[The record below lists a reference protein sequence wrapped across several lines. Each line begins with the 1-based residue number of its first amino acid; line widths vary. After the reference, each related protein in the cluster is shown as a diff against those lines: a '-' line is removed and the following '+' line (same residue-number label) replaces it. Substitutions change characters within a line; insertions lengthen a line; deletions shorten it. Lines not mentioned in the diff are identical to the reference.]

1 MNSFEPTLAQRQAIE
16 STSPRLAVKA
26 AAGSGKTGVLVQ
38 RYLRMVREEG
48 LLPDQILALCFGRK
62 AAAEMKERIVT
73 SLEAEGRRAAAQMAE
88 TGPIQTFASWCEKL
102 LRENALLTGIDPSF
116 TVLSESQSEL
126 AIRAAFREAILD
138 LSDSHQ
144 GVSELLREYALI
156 QTAFGSPREGTFFT
170 ELQEYLNF
178 YRSSGLRP
186 NDLLAMSQSP
196 ERVLEEWFGA
206 VLREIEVEENP
217 PRPGAPVELRLQAL
231 APEIRGRLR
240 GSQSWLALDP
250 QPDRKLAEK
259 AWGLIALVREA
270 WMRLEAKMHS
280 EQKFDFALIESLTM
294 ASFEAMPILSQK
306 IRQKTKRILIDEAQ
320 DVNPIQHKLISC
332 LGIESEMVVGD
343 PQQSIFGFRFAR
355 PELFEDKVLDGELI
369 SLDLN
374 FRSDPGIISFI
385 NMVFGRAWGQDYSV
399 MTSHKSPPKVQDDLF
414 GSQLPDESVE
424 GVEIWH
430 QEPGESGKSAKTLVK
445 RVTELIEGGVKP
457 GEIMILVRKKSISQI
472 FCQALNKAGI
482 PCLEEEPSGKLLTR
496 MEAKDLANALTAIS
510 DPLDRHAWTA
520 FLLSPFA
527 GLSLDYVV
535 CLPDDKAILEALD
548 SVVPTLASDEEKLER
563 LMRWLPDVI
572 GFGDRKSA
580 WELVSLL
587 VARSP
592 FLATIAKQPEGR
604 RAVANIRRLLTLA
617 AARPELSPQE
627 FSAEL
632 REMSELGRAEVDA
645 PTVEPGPDTVRIG
658 TQHSSKGIEYP
669 CVIVVPENSNPF
681 RGKVEIQLHRQGVI
695 LPVPGKPLGPLT
707 TFLRDKVHIA
717 QDREEQ
723 RLLYV
728 AMTRARQKLVLL
740 LPNGRPSKGTAVWL
754 YRHLPLDPAPPGL
767 IVKGDSSGQE

>member
-1 MNSFEPTLAQRQAIE
+1 MKPFNPTPSQKLAIE

-38 RYLRMVREEG
+38 RYLRMVREEN

-62 AAAEMKERIVT
+62 AAAEMKERIVA

-88 TGPIQTFASWCEKL
+88 TGPIQTFASWSEKV
-102 LRENALLTGIDPSF
+102 LRENALLTGIAPSF
-116 TVLSESQSEL
+116 TVLSESQAQL
-126 AIRAAFREAILD
+126 AVRAAFRSAILD
-138 LSDSHQ
+138 LSDSHP

-156 QTAFGSPREGTFFT
+156 SAFGSPKEGSFFN
-170 ELQEYLNF
+170 ELQEFLSF
-178 YRSSGLRP
+178 YRSSGRRP
-186 NDLLAMSQSP
+186 DDLLAMSRSP
-196 ERVLEEWFGA
+196 ESVLEDWFRA
-206 VLREIEVEENP
+206 VKAEIGVEENP
-217 PRPGAPVELRLQAL
+217 PQQSGPVELRLQAL

-240 GSQSWLALDP
+240 GSQSWLSLDP
-250 QPDRKLAEK
+250 HPDRKLAEK
-259 AWGLIALVREA
+259 AWGLTALVREA
-270 WMRLEAKMHS
+270 WTKLEAKMHE
-280 EQKFDFALIESLTM
+280 EQKFDFNLIESMTM
-294 ASFEAMPILSQK
+294 TSLETIPSLSEK
-306 IRQKTKRILIDEAQ
+306 IRGKVKRILIDEVQ
-320 DVNPIQHKLISC
+320 DVNPLQHRLIEC

-343 PQQSIFGFRFAR
+343 SQQSIFGFRFAR
-355 PELFEDKVLDGELI
+355 PELFEGKVHKSQTI

-374 FRSDPGIISFI
+374 FRSDPGIIAFV

-399 MTSHKSPPKVQDDLF
+399 MTSYKSEPKQQEDLF
-414 GSQLPDESVE
+414 GAQLPDESVE

-430 QEPGESGKSAKTLVK
+430 QEPGESNKSAKTLVK
-445 RVTELIEGGVKP
+445 RIAELIEEGTTP
-457 GEIMILVRKKSISQI
+457 GDIMILVRKKSDSEI
-472 FCQALNKAGI
+472 FCQALIKAGI
-482 PCLEEEPSGKLLTR
+482 PCIEEEPSGRLLTR
-496 MEAKDLANALTAIS
+496 MEAKDIANALTAIS

-527 GLSLDYVV
+527 DLSLDFVV
-535 CLPDDKAILEALD
+535 CLPEDRSVLEAL
-548 SVVPTLASDEEKLER
+548 SEVKPLLEADEEKLER

-587 VARSP
+587 MARSP
-592 FLATIAKQPEGR
+592 FLSSVARQPEGR

-617 AARPELSPQE
+617 ASRPEQSPQE

-669 CVIVVPENSNPF
+669 CVIVIPENTKPF

-695 LPVPGKPLGPLT
+695 LPIPGKPQGPLT
-707 TFLRDKVHIA
+707 SFLKDRVYES

-728 AMTRARQKLVLL
+728 AMTRAKHKLVLL
-740 LPNGRPSKGTAVWL
+740 LPNGRPSKGSALWL

-767 IVKGDSSGQE
+767 IVKGDSSEEV

>member
-1 MNSFEPTLAQRQAIE
+1 MKPFNPTLQQKLAIE
-16 STSPRLAVKA
+16 SQSPRLAVKA

-38 RYLRMVREEG
+38 RYLRMVREDG

-62 AAAEMKERIVT
+62 AAAEMKERIV
-73 SLEAEGRRAAAQMAE
+73 SALEAEGRRAAAQMAE
-88 TGPIQTFASWCEKL
+88 TGPIQTFASWCEKV

-116 TVLSESQSEL
+116 TVLSESQTGL
-126 AIRAAFREAILD
+126 AVRAAFREAILD

-156 QTAFGSPREGTFFT
+156 SAFGSPKEGIFFT
-170 ELQEYLNF
+170 ELQEFLSF

-186 NDLLAMSQSP
+186 NDLLAISQSP
-196 ERVLEEWFGA
+196 DRVLEDWFRA
-206 VLREIEVEENP
+206 VTSEIGVQENP
-217 PRPGAPVELRLQAL
+217 PMPGGPVELRLQAL

-250 QPDRKLAEK
+250 QPDRRLAEK
-259 AWGLIALVREA
+259 SWGLMALVREA
-270 WMRLEAKMHS
+270 WTRLEARMHS
-280 EQKFDFALIESLTM
+280 TQEFDFSLIESLTM
-294 ASFEAMPILSQK
+294 TSLQSLPVLSEK

-343 PQQSIFGFRFAR
+343 PQQSIFAFRFAR
-355 PELFEDKVLDGELI
+355 PELFEDKVQEGQLI

-374 FRSDPGIISFI
+374 FRSDPGVIAFI
-385 NMVFGRAWGQDYSV
+385 NMIFARAWGDHYSM
-399 MTSHKSPPKVQDDLF
+399 MTSSKSTPKEQDDLF
-414 GSQLPDESVE
+414 GSALPDESVE

-430 QEPGESGKSAKTLVK
+430 QEPGESGKSTKTLVK
-445 RVTELIEGGVKP
+445 SVLELIAEGVKP
-457 GEIMILVRKKSISQI
+457 GEIMILVRKKSVSQNY
-472 FCQALNKAGI
+472 CQALNKAGI
-482 PCLEEEPSGKLLTR
+482 PCLEEEPSGRLLTR

-510 DPLDRHAWTA
+510 DPLDRHAWIA

-535 CLPDDKAILEALD
+535 CLPDDRPILD
-548 SVVPTLASDEEKLER
+548 SLHEVVPVLETDAEKLEL
-563 LMRWLPDVI
+563 LMAWLPDVI

-587 VARSP
+587 AARSP
-592 FLATIAKQPEGR
+592 FLATVARQPQGR

-627 FSAEL
+627 FSSEL

-669 CVIVVPENSNPF
+669 CVIVIPESTNPY
-681 RGKVEIQLHRQGVI
+681 RGKVDIKLHRQNII
-695 LPVPGKPLGPLT
+695 LPVPSRQLGPLA
-707 TFLRDKVHIA
+707 TFLKDKVYA
-717 QDREEQ
+717 GQDKEEQ

-728 AMTRARQKLVLL
+728 AMTRAKNRLILL
-740 LPNGRPSKGTAVWL
+740 MPHGRPAKGMAAWL

-767 IVKGDSSGQE
+767 IVKGDSLGQE

>member
-1 MNSFEPTLAQRQAIE
+1 MAIE
-16 STSPRLAVKA
+16 STAPRLAVKA

-38 RYLRMVREEG
+38 RYLRMVREED

-62 AAAEMKERIVT
+62 AAAEMKERIVS
-73 SLEAEGRRAAAQMAE
+73 SLEAEGRRTAAQMAE
-88 TGPIQTFASWCEKL
+88 TGPIQTFASWCEKV
-102 LRENALLTGIDPSF
+102 LRENALLAGIDPSF
-116 TVLSESQSEL
+116 TVLSEAQSQL
-126 AIRAAFREAILD
+126 AVRAAFRSAVLD
-138 LSDSHQ
+138 LADSHE

-156 QTAFGSPREGTFFT
+156 SAFGSPKEGSFFT
-170 ELQEYLNF
+170 ELQEFLSF
-178 YRSSGLRP
+178 YRGSGIRP
-186 NDLLAMSQSP
+186 DDLFSNSQSP
-196 ERVLEEWFGA
+196 QSILEDWFRA
-206 VLREIEVEENP
+206 VKSEIGVEEASPNQ
-217 PRPGAPVELRLQAL
+217 GGPVELRLQAL

-240 GSQSWLALDP
+240 GSQSWLTLDP

-259 AWGLIALVREA
+259 AWGLTALVREA
-270 WMRLEAKMHS
+270 WTRLEARMHE

-294 ASFEAMPILSQK
+294 TSLETIPSLSEK
-306 IRQKTKRILIDEAQ
+306 IRQKVKRILIDEVQ
-320 DVNPIQHKLISC
+320 DVNPLQYRLIEC

-343 PQQSIFGFRFAR
+343 SQQSIFAFRFAR
-355 PELFEDKVLDGELI
+355 PELFEGKVHQSQTI

-374 FRSDPGIISFI
+374 FRSDPGIIAFV
-385 NMVFGRAWGQDYSV
+385 NMVFGRAWGEDYSV
-399 MTSHKSPPKVQDDLF
+399 MTSHLSQPRLQDDLF

-430 QEPGESGKSAKTLVK
+430 QEQGESNKSPKTLVM
-445 RVTELIEGGVKP
+445 RVAELIEEGIRP
-457 GEIMILVRKKSISQI
+457 GDIMILVRKKSESEI
-472 FCQALNKAGI
+472 FCHALNKAGI
-482 PCLEEEPSGKLLTR
+482 SCVEEEPSGRLLTR
-496 MEAKDLANALTAIS
+496 MEAKDIANALTAIS

-527 GLSLDYVV
+527 DLSLDFVV
-535 CLPDDKAILEALD
+535 CLPEDETVLNALYEVKPVLE
-548 SVVPTLASDEEKLER
+548 SDVAKLER
-563 LMRWLPDVI
+563 LMAWLPDVI

-587 VARSP
+587 MARSP
-592 FLATIAKQPEGR
+592 FLSSTARQPEGR

-617 AARPELSPQE
+617 AGRPELSPQE

-645 PTVEPGPDTVRIG
+645 PTLEPGPDTVRIG

-669 CVIVVPENSNPF
+669 CVIVVPENSKPF
-681 RGKVEIQLHRQGVI
+681 RGRVEVQLHRQKVI
-695 LPVPGKPLGPLT
+695 LPIPGKPLGPLT
-707 TFLRDKVHIA
+707 TFLKDRVYEA

-728 AMTRARQKLVLL
+728 AMTRARHKLVIL
-740 LPNGRPSKGTAVWL
+740 LPHGRPAKGSALWL

-767 IVKGDSSGQE
+767 IVKGGSAGEE